1 MRWKIVNLAQLTGHK
16 FKGITLSAKKKYYY
30 PTTPKVQQK
39 TDWNQVGVEPIVTPI
54 LEAPTRIQD
63 ERVVKNFEDWKTV
76 FEDAWQ
82 NNVASINSNN
92 SITQYNEFILQRL
105 SYATCSHLATD
116 TIIHNAITKYQNEI
130 FREGGTISIN
140 DDIEDA
146 DGLIERLEKK
156 LKQKKVFE
164 VLKEGIKTSL
174 EYGASYI
181 FIDQNTDK
189 TEEPIILK
197 KESLS
202 INPVQNFKAVPP
214 YSMGAQEVDS
224 VNVLNQDYMKPS
236 KWYVQGAG
244 TVDGSRLIPLII
256 FKCPDLI
263 KPVYNFGGLS
273 LTQFMQNY
281 VALADST
288 RQSLADIMLRF
299 RLDAIKSDLS
309 KVSPSEAKERALSIN
324 RQKNNLGL
332 LLLTKEEE
340 FVQTITPVAGL
351 DKISAHLMEYVSV
364 SARMPSVE
372 LFGLT
377 PSGFNATGEFEMKSY
392 NNGMASIQT
401 NDIKPILDKILR
413 IFCLEEGLDIY
424 PEFNF
429 NELSKQSEL
438 EVAQIKSA
446 YYDIASKG
454 VLDGLMTQEQAVEF
468 LKKHEIVDD
477 SFELDKSEEFAEPTE
492 LGEGE

>member
-1 MRWKIVNLAQLTGHK
+1 M
-16 FKGITLSAKKKYYY
+16 SAKKKYYY
-30 PTTPKVQQK
+30 PQTLKVEAK
-39 TDWNQVGVEPIVTPI
+39 TDWSQVGQVQIQIPT
-54 LEAPTRIQD
+54 LEMPTRITD
-63 ERVVKNFEDWKTV
+63 EKVVQNFEDWKTV

-82 NNVASINSNN
+82 NNVASINANN
-92 SITQYNEFILQRL
+92 SISQYNEFILQRL

-140 DDIEDA
+140 DEIENPDEV
-146 DGLIERLEKK
+146 IEQLEKK
-156 LKQKKVFE
+156 IKQKKVFE
-164 VLKEGIKTSL
+164 VVKEAIKTSL

-181 FIDQNTDK
+181 FIDQNTENV
-189 TEEPIILK
+189 EEPIVLK

-202 INPVQNFKAVPP
+202 IKPVQNFKSVPP
-214 YSMGAQEVDS
+214 YTMGAQEVDS
-224 VNVLNQDYMKPS
+224 FNVLNQDYMKPS

-281 VALADST
+281 VSLADST
-288 RQSLADIMLRF
+288 RQSLSDIMLRF
-299 RLDAIKSDLS
+299 RLDAIKSDL
-309 KVSPSEAKERALSIN
+309 AKINPTDAKARAESIN

-340 FVQTITPVAGL
+340 FVQTITPVTGL
-351 DKISAHLMEYVSV
+351 DKISAHLMEYVAV
-364 SARMPSVE
+364 SARMPSVK

-377 PSGFNATGEFEMKSY
+377 PSGFNATGDFDLQSYYDEMS
-392 NNGMASIQT
+392 AIQE
-401 NDIKPILDKILR
+401 NDIKPIIDKILR
-413 IFCLEEGLDIY
+413 IFCLEMDLDIY
-424 PEFNF
+424 PEFKF
-429 NELSKQSEL
+429 NELSKKSEL
-438 EVAQIKSA
+438 EMAQIQNT
-446 YYDIASKG
+446 YYDIASKA

-468 LKKHEIVDD
+468 LKKHEIIDD
-477 SFELDKSEEFAEPTE
+477 SFELTQDDTFNEPESLEEQPNE
-492 LGEGE
+492 